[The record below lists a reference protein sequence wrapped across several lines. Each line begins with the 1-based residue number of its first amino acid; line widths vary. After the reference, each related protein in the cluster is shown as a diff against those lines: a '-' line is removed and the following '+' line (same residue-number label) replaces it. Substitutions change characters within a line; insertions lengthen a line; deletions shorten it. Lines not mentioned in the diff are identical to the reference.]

1 MLSLEESMRALR
13 LISSGSMKKILKVDG
28 SLEFVATKA
37 LINRVDDSVL
47 WRALCL
53 HESNILKVKQVMK
66 NYIQGK
72 ENECGE
78 TISSIFS

>member
-1 MLSLEESMRALR
+1 MRALR

-47 WRALCL
+47 
-53 HESNILKVKQVMK
+53 
-66 NYIQGK
+66 
-72 ENECGE
+72 
-78 TISSIFS
+78 